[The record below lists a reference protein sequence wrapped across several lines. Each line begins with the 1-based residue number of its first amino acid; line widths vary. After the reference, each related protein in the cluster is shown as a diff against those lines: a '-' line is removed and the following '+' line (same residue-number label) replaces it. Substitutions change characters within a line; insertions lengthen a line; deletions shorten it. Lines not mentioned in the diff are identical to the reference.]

1 MQYRPLGRSNLKVS
15 ALCLGTMTFG
25 EQNTERDAHEQL
37 DRAVAAGVPEKLL
50 PNAARLAK
58 LQEDAL
64 KPPKPPKAKSKGRGR
79 PTRMFG

>member
-1 MQYRPLGRSNLKVS
+1 M
-15 ALCLGTMTFG
+15 
-25 EQNTERDAHEQL
+25 
-37 DRAVAAGVPEKLL
+37 AAGVPEKLL